1 MKEIDELATMA
12 LNVIEEAQGAKK
24 RHEIGIFLKS
34 LNQILNQ
41 IKERNDYKR
50 TDSTTP

>member
-1 MKEIDELATMA
+1 MKEIDELTTMA